1 MASLSIG
8 VVGAGDLG
16 TDLAKQ
22 VNAVPKAE
30 IAAIAD
36 IDENAANRLGNVFEL
51 EPPHIFT
58 DYQNMYSSSKL
69 DGVIIGTPHC
79 FHFEQ
84 ISDALSRD
92 LHVLTEKPLVTDVKQ
107 AKEISSLE
115 QKSEGILMV
124 GFQRH
129 NDSAFKIARNR
140 YDGRANDINYIR
152 ASITEDWFDLY
163 EGTWRTD
170 VEYSGG
176 GFITDTGRHIIDAVL
191 WVTGLTPESV
201 NATMDFHHEDMEL
214 EGTVRIRFKE
224 GATATVAAFGDA
236 ESVREEYYI
245 CDTDGATF
253 IEGHGWNEGDRRRV
267 EIVDGESWDRRVP
280 HLSRYD
286 DPTKGEKFINCI
298 LEEKS
303 PPATVD
309 DSIRVISVIQA
320 ARESAQTGEKVT
332 IDTIN

>member
-1 MASLSIG
+1 MVVLSIG

-22 VNAVPKAE
+22 VDAVPKAE
-30 IAAIAD
+30 IVAVAD
-36 IDENAANRLGNVFEL
+36 INEDAAKQLGDVFEL
-51 EPPHIFT
+51 EPSQIFT
-58 DYQNMYSSSKL
+58 DHQEMYDSGL
-69 DGVIIGTPHC
+69 DGVIIATPHC
-79 FHFEQ
+79 FHFGQ
-84 ISDALSRD
+84 ITDALDRD
-92 LHVLTEKPLVTDVKQ
+92 LHILTEKPLVTDIGQ
-107 AKEISSLE
+107 AKEINNRE
-115 QKSEGILMV
+115 QESDGILMV

-129 NDSAFKIARNR
+129 NDSAFKLARDR
-140 YDGRANDINYIR
+140 YEGRASDIDYVQ

-176 GFITDTGRHIIDAVL
+176 GFITDTGRHIIDALL

-201 NATMDFHHEDMEL
+201 DATMDFHHEGMEL

-236 ESVREEYYI
+236 TSVREEYYI
-245 CDTDGATF
+245 CDSDGATF

-267 EIVDGESWDRRVP
+267 EFVDGESWGRRIP

-298 LEEKS
+298 LEGER

-309 DSIRVISVIQA
+309 DSIQVIKLIQA
-320 ARESAQTGEKVT
+320 ARKSAQTDEQVPLE
-332 IDTIN
+332 TIN